1 MVLNMNLVAYTI
13 MVLVLAVCAQAQA
26 TQFPNEITGYQ
37 LFGNARLKTV
47 GFESTKKQDI
57 EKLFGED
64 CEKGCDLDE
73 RFSIKFVYL
82 DLGVCMTTKQ
92 FRDRVMCPL
101 DQYIGTIASIS
112 FKPKKEILFDPVP
125 TKLFT
130 NRSSGGNFAKDG
142 SSQVFYESFGDDFG
156 LKYSFRR
163 ENSKTT
169 FPGPEYMEGVLYSI
183 DYILSDQR
191 IEKIFQAPFKP
202 VK

>member
-1 MVLNMNLVAYTI
+1 MNRAAYTV
-13 MVLVLAVCAQAQA
+13 MVLVLVVCAHAQT

-37 LFGNARLKTV
+37 LFGSGKLKTV
-47 GFESTKKQDI
+47 GFETTKKQDI
-57 EKLFGED
+57 EKLFGDD

-73 RFSIKFVYL
+73 RFSIKFDYL
-82 DLGVCMTTKQ
+82 ELEDCMTTKQ
-92 FRDRVMCPL
+92 VRDRAVCPL
-101 DQYIGTIASIS
+101 EVYIGTIESIS
-112 FKPKKEILFDPVP
+112 LKPKKEIIFYPAS

-130 NRSSGGNFAKDG
+130 NRSSGGIFAKDA

-163 ENSKTT
+163 ESSKTT
-169 FPGPEYMEGVLYSI
+169 FPGREYMEGVLYSI

-202 VK
+202 AK